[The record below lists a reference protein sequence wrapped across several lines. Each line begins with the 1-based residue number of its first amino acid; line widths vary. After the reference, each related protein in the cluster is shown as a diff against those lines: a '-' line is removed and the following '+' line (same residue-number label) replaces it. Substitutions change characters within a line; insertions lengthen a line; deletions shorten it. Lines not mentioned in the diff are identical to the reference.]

1 MSNDPQQILEL
12 AMRKIESL
20 KADNEL
26 LRRDIARLSEVEA
39 QYKGLLGNYERL
51 KLARAFG
58 QSEDDKKRAYRRL
71 TNMITEIDKCLEMLN
86 D

>member
-39 QYKGLLGNYERL
+39 QYN
-51 KLARAFG
+51 
-58 QSEDDKKRAYRRL
+58 
-71 TNMITEIDKCLEMLN
+71 KCLEMLN